1 MNWTNRKP
9 PSSTPDPDAALDAG
23 LRALPLRP
31 TPPGLARAVMARVRA
46 YPARPSFR
54 LSWLDVALC
63 ALGAGMAGLV
73 LLLRALAT
81 PQTVARLQN
90 ALAVAV
96 ASAGPQYAA
105 ATLAALAVAGLV
117 AVALLLAAG
126 VALAVGRPRR

>member
-1 MNWTNRKP
+1 MNGPTAKSP
-9 PSSTPDPDAALDAG
+9 TPALDSDAALDAD

-46 YPARPSFR
+46 YPARPRFR
-54 LSWLDVALC
+54 LRWLDVALC
-63 ALGAGMAGLV
+63 ALGAGMAGLL

-90 ALAVAV
+90 ALAVTLVSGGPQSAV
-96 ASAGPQYAA
+96 AS
-105 ATLAALAVAGLV
+105 LVALAVAALV
-117 AVALLLAAG
+117 AVGLLLAAG